1 MNKTITTL
9 PSLIS
14 QLHDALKTIMLSNDL
29 PQDLTE
35 AITNCY
41 HLSMELEEIS
51 TETQTALNKAM
62 FMQRIIIN
70 NMYLEN
76 NELNEKELI
85 DLKYNHKRNSTLAY
99 ILIDYLCNMN
109 DYINESE
116 AILWQQK

>member
-62 FMQRIIIN
+62 FMQRTIIN

-76 NELNEKELI
+76 NELNEKELL